1 MFTGIIEETGII
13 KDISRKG
20 DTHRLSVC
28 LPKKPDTIKIGD
40 SISVNGACLSVV
52 GLEKNHLLFDITEE
66 TFRNTS
72 LRHMKAD
79 DIVNIERSL
88 GWKARL
94 EGHFVLGH
102 IDGARKI
109 RSIKK
114 GAHPHMDITILPGD
128 KIYVVKKG
136 SIAIDGISLTVGA
149 LYETAVRVF
158 LIPHTQSNTNLK
170 HKKAGDEVNIEF
182 DILGKY
188 VKNRLLYGKNGSSAV
203 TEELLKNSGFI
214 CL

>member
-1 MFTGIIEETGII
+1 MFTGIIDETGII

-28 LPKKPDTIKIGD
+28 LPKKPDTVKIGD

-52 GLEKNHLLFDITEE
+52 GIEKNHLLFDITEE

-72 LRHMKAD
+72 LRHMKTD
-79 DIVNIERSL
+79 DTVNIERSL

-114 GAHPHMDITILPGD
+114 GAYPHADITILPGD

-149 LYETAVRVF
+149 LYESAIRVF
-158 LIPHTQSNTNLK
+158 LIPLTLRNTTLK
-170 HKKAGDEVNIEF
+170 YKKAGDEMNVEF

-188 VKNRLLYGKNGSSAV
+188 VRSSLLYGKNGSSAI
-203 TEELLKNSGFI
+203 TGGFLKNNGFI
-214 CL
+214 